1 MRLFFI
7 IVLEVNYRPYLEIFL
22 FVFLIV
28 VIAFLYLEL
37 RKRNLFIQTIIEKL
51 DIQDKKSEKEEV
63 IRILSKLQV
72 GDLAKLITKDKFFSD
87 KIRDYIFEGSG
98 DKKLFMHYTQEE
110 NVAEKIMEEG
120 FRFTY
125 SFYKTADVIS
135 EDKLDLIYKHSRNKY
150 YGKYVVIISISRK
163 IYDYYSDGLKETQ
176 SPGVVVEQI
185 LTENPPSMNEDED
198 VVFTLSNKF
207 LKGFFNY
214 ETEHITPNPEYD
226 PEFNT
231 DVFEQNLKKIKT
243 LTNWNI

>member
-1 MRLFFI
+1 MGIPFI
-7 IVLEVNYRPYLEIFL
+7 IFLEVNYRPYLEILL

-51 DIQDKKSEKEEV
+51 NIQDKESEKEEV
-63 IRILSKLQV
+63 IRILSKLQM
-72 GDLAKLITKDKFFSD
+72 GDLAKLITKDNFFSE
-87 KIRDYIFEGSG
+87 KIRDCIFEGSG

-110 NVAEKIMEEG
+110 SIANKIIKEG

-125 SFYKTADVIS
+125 SFYKTADVFS
-135 EDKLDLIYKHSRNKY
+135 EDKLDLIYKHNRNRY
-150 YGKYVVIISISRK
+150 YGKFVVIISISNK
-163 IYDYYSDGLKETQ
+163 IYDYYSEGLKETQ

-185 LTENPPSMNEDED
+185 LTEMPPFLNEDED

-214 ETEHITPNPEYD
+214 ETEQIVPNPEYNPD
-226 PEFNT
+226 FNT
-231 DVFEQNLKKIKT
+231 DVFERNLNKIKA
-243 LTNWNI
+243 LTDWNT

>member
-1 MRLFFI
+1 MRLLFI
-7 IVLEVNYRPYLEIFL
+7 IFLEVIYRPYLEILL

-28 VIAFLYLEL
+28 VIGFLYLEL

-51 DIQDKKSEKEEV
+51 NIQDKKSEKEEV

-72 GDLAKLITKDKFFSD
+72 GDLAKLITKDNFFSD

-110 NVAEKIMEEG
+110 NIAEKIMKEG

-125 SFYKTADVIS
+125 SFYKTADMIS
-135 EDKLDLIYKHSRNKY
+135 EDKLDLIYKHNRNKY
-150 YGKYVVIISISRK
+150 YGKYVVIISISNR
-163 IYDYYSDGLKETQ
+163 IYDYYSEGLKETQ

-185 LTENPPSMNEDED
+185 LTEKAPFLNEDED

-214 ETEHITPNPEYD
+214 ETERIIPNPEYD
-226 PEFNT
+226 PDFNA
-231 DVFEQNLKKIKT
+231 DVFEQNLKKIKA
-243 LTNWNI
+243 LTDWNT